1 MYKQFYT
8 QKKTYTKYDNEHYL
22 LYLNEEETTKVLEEG
37 SEAVNGFEYSGN
49 FEDGGTMIKAKDA
62 TYDQFVSGLIRT
74 RYSADQVEAII
85 LNIQSNNIDRELEF
99 IEELNELNLFRDN
112 CKNVIQHLLEL

>member
-49 FEDGGTMIKAKDA
+49 FEDGGTMIRAKEA
-62 TYDQFVSGLIRT
+62 TYDSFVSGLIRT
-74 RYSADQVEAII
+74 RYSADKVESII
-85 LNIQSNNIDRELEF
+85 LNYQSNHIERMPEF
-99 IEELNELNLFRDN
+99 IQEMEDLNLFRDE
-112 CKNVIQHLLEL
+112 CKMIVSLILE